1 MSDQRLLRGRRHEL
15 LGISQTLRPR
25 QSVGKEAELLGQ
37 ADLPSRQRMGSIWV
51 LKAVVQGMSIVL
63 RTKGEHLSA
72 VGTRGH
78 SMELEDRAAVE

>member
-1 MSDQRLLRGRRHEL
+1 
-15 LGISQTLRPR
+15 
-25 QSVGKEAELLGQ
+25 
-37 ADLPSRQRMGSIWV
+37 MGSMWV

-78 SMELEDRAAVE
+78 SMELEDRAAVG